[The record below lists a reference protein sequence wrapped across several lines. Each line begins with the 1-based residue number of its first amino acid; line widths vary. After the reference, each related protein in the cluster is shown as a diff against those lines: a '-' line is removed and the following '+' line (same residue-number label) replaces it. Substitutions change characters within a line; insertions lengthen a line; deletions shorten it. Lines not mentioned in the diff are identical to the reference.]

1 VSLALF
7 FFERQERIT
16 IVSILA
22 SLRKGFGYLLMS
34 MGISSPVKKRPT
46 APKPAPRQ
54 NSGK

>member
-1 VSLALF
+1 VPRTI

-22 SLRKGFGYLLMS
+22 SLRKGFGFFLMS
-34 MGISSPVKKRPT
+34 MGISTPAKKMPV